1 MKNLVWFVLG
11 LAGGFVLAHFVN
23 KDPRGREVLA
33 DIDARIAEFTDR
45 ISAAYHEQEA
55 RFSDGAE
62 AATDAAAEAATDAA
76 AEAVAAASGSAASGD
91 TDAAPKP
98 AA

>member
-55 RFSDGAE
+55 RFSDGVK
-62 AATDAAAEAATDAA
+62 AATDAAP
-76 AEAVAAASGSAASGD
+76 EAVAAASGSAASGSAAPGD

>member
-62 AATDAAAEAATDAA
+62 AATDAAAEA
-76 AEAVAAASGSAASGD
+76 VAAASDSAASGD